1 MSERSAARRQSIV
14 DTARSRFTTL
24 GYDGTTI
31 GDLATQLDISKAAVA
46 YYFPT
51 KDTFLDE
58 FATPFIDE
66 LEQGVGAATDAT
78 GAVRAYLSAI
88 VAHHD
93 LAVWV
98 DTDPTIRNDPRFG
111 DRLAEINTA
120 VTKHF
125 TGRSRR
131 RSDAIRALGVLGGL
145 WRPAREISTDELNE
159 HFDEI
164 VDSAVAS
171 Y

>member
-1 MSERSAARRQSIV
+1 MIVDAAR
-14 DTARSRFTTL
+14 ARFTTL

-31 GDLATQLDISKAAVA
+31 GDLAAELGISKAAVA

-51 KDTFLDE
+51 KETFLDE
-58 FATPFIDE
+58 FVTPFLDD
-66 LEQGVGAATDAT
+66 LERSVADAADSTEA
-78 GAVRAYLSAI
+78 ARAYLAAI

-93 LAVWV
+93 LALWV
-98 DTDPTIRNDPRFG
+98 DTDPAIQNEPRFG
-111 DRLAEINTA
+111 GRLNDINTA
-120 VTKHF
+120 VTTLF

-145 WRPAREISTDELNE
+145 WRPAREISTEELTS